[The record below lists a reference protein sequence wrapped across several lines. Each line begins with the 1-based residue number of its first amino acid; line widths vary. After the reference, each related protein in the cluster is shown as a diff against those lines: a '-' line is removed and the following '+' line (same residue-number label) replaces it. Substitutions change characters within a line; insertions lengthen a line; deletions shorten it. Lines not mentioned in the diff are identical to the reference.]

1 MKSKLLNEILLDIK
15 TISKEYKIQ
24 LDTLE
29 SLQNENESLKKRFN
43 QMFRESSLCVERDEM
58 HMKRNVVLVRENKE
72 LKGKVSDLTMQM
84 EAMKQK
90 IHKQNEKKEQDND
103 GILWQCERLDMKVIK
118 LQADLNES
126 QKEKKQW
133 IDENKRIRK
142 LIQDS

>member
-72 LKGKVSDLTMQM
+72 LKGKVNDLTMQM